1 MASVL
6 LAPFT
11 HQEKIQRSDFLCF
24 LYPVSSSEEVKEALS
39 KHQKEYATATH
50 NCYAY
55 VLGENQST
63 RYYSDAGEPGG
74 TAGKPILNALLRG
87 EMTNTLAV
95 VTRYYGGIKLG
106 VKGLIEAYGGVTLT
120 AIQLAEKQAFRELST
135 LELSCD
141 YPCFELVQRYA
152 HTHEIIL
159 GEAEYSLDVKL
170 RLQCPTEG
178 LESFS
183 QFLDGL
189 SRQHAL
195 TYKQQP

>member
-1 MASVL
+1 MPYELV
-6 LAPFT
+6 APFT
-11 HQEKIQRSDFLCF
+11 YQEKIQRSDFICF
-24 LYPVSSSEEVKEALS
+24 LYPITSSEEMKEALS

-55 VLGENQST
+55 VMGENQST

-106 VKGLIEAYGGVTLT
+106 VKGLIEAYGGVTSQT
-120 AIQLAEKQAFRELST
+120 VQLAEKRLYREFT
-135 LELSCD
+135 GLELTCD
-141 YPCFELVQRYA
+141 YPCLELVQRYA
-152 HTHEIIL
+152 QTHEISL
-159 GEAEYSLDVKL
+159 GEAQYALEVKL
-170 RLQCPTEG
+170 ALQCPTEY
-178 LESFS
+178 LENFR

-195 TYKQQP
+195 AYKLYT